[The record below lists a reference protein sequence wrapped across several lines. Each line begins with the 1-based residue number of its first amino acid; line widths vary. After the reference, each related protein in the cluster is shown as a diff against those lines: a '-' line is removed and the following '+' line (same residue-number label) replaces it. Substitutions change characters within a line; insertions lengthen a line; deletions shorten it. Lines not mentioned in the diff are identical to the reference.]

1 MTTIKTNYRKK
12 YPNRIPEKEYQLW
25 RKWHETSRRHHYW
38 HKKRVEK
45 QLRSHGYGYLVGD
58 LPEKDIVGDENYQL
72 ILDYRRHLTSHQF
85 DEAKVVRNLLRKAG
99 LGIFAGDFPAILKP
113 PLKERVLTPENIIQF
128 TDVISEPVL
137 GFLDTEFT
145 TLKHEILSIGCV
157 LYQQESGE
165 TFSFYRT
172 AKPVY
177 EKKLSPRCLEITHLT
192 QEEIDQSEPFP
203 AVMHAFKHFLKENK
217 AKHLMT
223 WGNSDISSLQ
233 QSYAFNRLSLQEK
246 KWFEEKVVDI
256 QPVISVTTDESRL
269 QISLNDM
276 KKYYHI
282 EGDVQH
288 HALSDAMDLKEIV
301 LHFKNNY
308 LTKEVVE

>member
-1 MTTIKTNYRKK
+1 
-12 YPNRIPEKEYQLW
+12 
-25 RKWHETSRRHHYW
+25 
-38 HKKRVEK
+38 
-45 QLRSHGYGYLVGD
+45 
-58 LPEKDIVGDENYQL
+58 
-72 ILDYRRHLTSHQF
+72 
-85 DEAKVVRNLLRKAG
+85 
-99 LGIFAGDFPAILKP
+99 
-113 PLKERVLTPENIIQF
+113 
-128 TDVISEPVL
+128 
-137 GFLDTEFT
+137 
-145 TLKHEILSIGCV
+145 
-157 LYQQESGE
+157 
-165 TFSFYRT
+165 
-172 AKPVY
+172 
-177 EKKLSPRCLEITHLT
+177 
-192 QEEIDQSEPFP
+192 
-203 AVMHAFKHFLKENK
+203 MHAFKHFLKENK

-276 KKYYHI
+276 KKHYHI